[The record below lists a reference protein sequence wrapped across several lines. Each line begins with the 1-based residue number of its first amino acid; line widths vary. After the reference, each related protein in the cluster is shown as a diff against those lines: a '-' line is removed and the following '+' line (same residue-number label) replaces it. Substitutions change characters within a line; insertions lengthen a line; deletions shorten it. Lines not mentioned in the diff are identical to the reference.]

1 MLGTYA
7 GNKKSSYL
15 NAQSPRPYL
24 WAMTRTVRL
33 QFPSP
38 LIAES
43 NALWVHPNATNPE
56 WRSQYMYSR
65 SDTGCEKHKG
75 LNRVPSLEIRE
86 FMHCKRHV
94 ALLWADLQARHVI
107 ILHKYSVGFWRG
119 SINLIRLHTCTE
131 CSLSASRALV
141 ASSKIRMDGSLMR
154 ALAIAIRCFWPPLNR
169 ELSTK
174 VL

>member
-15 NAQSPRPYL
+15 NTQSPRPYL

-33 QFPSP
+33 RFPSP

-75 LNRVPSLEIRE
+75 LDRVPSLEIRE

-94 ALLWADLQARHVI
+94 ALLWADLKARRSNFAQ
-107 ILHKYSVGFWRG
+107 ILCWLLKGKHKFNQTAYLHRVFTFCIKSTGG
-119 SINLIRLHTCTE
+119 LIQDQNGWIPQQSSCN
-131 CSLSASRALV
+131 CNSLF
-141 ASSKIRMDGSLMR
+141 
-154 ALAIAIRCFWPPLNR
+154 LAP
-169 ELSTK
+169 T
-174 VL
+174 